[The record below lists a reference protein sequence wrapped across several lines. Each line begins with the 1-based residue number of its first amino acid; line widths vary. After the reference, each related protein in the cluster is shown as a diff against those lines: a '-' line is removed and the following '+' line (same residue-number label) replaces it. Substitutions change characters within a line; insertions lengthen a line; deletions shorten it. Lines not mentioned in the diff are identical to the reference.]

1 MVDDRDATDET
12 VRQDPTLKG
21 VGGVDD
27 VGVAETVAHTPPA
40 NPPTPGLTTKR
51 PVKSRTATPSLNVHL
66 ISTVVTFNLSR
77 LAAGC
82 VIAEG
87 LHTRSNDAGAG
98 SQRGAL
104 AAEDA

>member
-1 MVDDRDATDET
+1 RPRASIAARPARLRATW
-12 VRQDPTLKG
+12 VR
-21 VGGVDD
+21 
-27 VGVAETVAHTPPA
+27 PA
-40 NPPTPGLTTKR
+40 AINVLTAARRGRTSVSPGLTTKR

-87 LHTRSNDAGAG
+87 LHTRSNDAGAD
-98 SQRGAL
+98 SQRGVAG
-104 AAEDA
+104 DGVVP